1 LNDNI
6 FADFA
11 ETQSSRLILPNTTTE
26 FGTKFFSDGVRAMFL
41 STLAFALANVFVK
54 QVAHLPAMEIVFFR
68 CAFGV
73 LFCYVGLRKAN
84 ASLKGSNRRLLLL
97 RGLFGTTALYLFF
110 VTVQNI
116 PLASAMTI
124 QYLSPIFTAIIAIF
138 LLKEAV
144 KAAQWIFY
152 AISFAG
158 VVFIGQFD
166 LRVSL
171 VFLALGIVS
180 AFCSGVAYNL
190 VRTLREREHPLTVV
204 LHFQLVGL
212 IAGFVFTVFN
222 WKTPGGWDW
231 LYLFLIGVFS
241 QLGQIFL
248 TSALQKERAASVA
261 IVNYTGLVYGLL
273 IGWLVFGEAQSIESL
288 AGMILV
294 VAGVVLSVIY
304 SKRRR
309 DIESIESTAS

>member
-1 LNDNI
+1 
-6 FADFA
+6 
-11 ETQSSRLILPNTTTE
+11 
-26 FGTKFFSDGVRAMFL
+26 MFL

-73 LFCYVGLRKAN
+73 IFCYVGLRKAN
-84 ASLKGSNRRLLLL
+84 ASLKGSNRKLLLM

-138 LLKEAV
+138 LLKESV

-158 VVFIGQFD
+158 VLFIGQFD
-166 LRVSL
+166 LRVSP
-171 VFLALGIVS
+171 FYLALGIAS
-180 AFCSGVAYNL
+180 AFGSGVAYNL

-222 WKTPGGWDW
+222 WRTPGGWDW

-261 IVNYTGLVYGLL
+261 IVNYTGLIYGLL
-273 IGWLVFGEAQSIESL
+273 IGWLVFGEAQTVESL

-309 DIESIESTAS
+309 DVESIESTAG